1 VHRNTVLTKL
11 SGWGIQRPSTGD
23 GRNLSL

>member
-1 VHRNTVLTKL
+1 VLTKL
-11 SGWGIQRPSTGD
+11 SGWGIQRPSTGTGD